1 MFREPCLLTKAHP
14 FSLAFAQQATGLL
27 LCSVS
32 YWNLPLSLKF
42 HGKTL
47 EELNMLDLHA
57 HQILIESKE
66 SS

>member
-1 MFREPCLLTKAHP
+1 MLREPCLLPKAHP
-14 FSLAFAQQATGLL
+14 FSLAVAQYANGLL

-47 EELNMLDLHA
+47 EELNMLDFHA
-57 HQILIESKE
+57 HQILIESR
-66 SS
+66 